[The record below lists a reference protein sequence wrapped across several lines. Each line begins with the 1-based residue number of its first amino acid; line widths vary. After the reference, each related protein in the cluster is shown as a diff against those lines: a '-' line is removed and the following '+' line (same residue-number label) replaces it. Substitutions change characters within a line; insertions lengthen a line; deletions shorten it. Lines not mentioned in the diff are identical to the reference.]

1 MEEAA
6 PNVHAV
12 WEIPIEDPRNVS
24 WKQRVSTASKQGSG
38 ERPMIG
44 FEYYYKLESQ
54 NMSPGWRSGNGQ
66 FSWSIPVAHNPLTSL
81 QRLTRTPRNEKIAG
95 SIPALGIYFFLA
107 YV

>member
-24 WKQRVSTASKQGSG
+24 WKQRVSIASKQRG
-38 ERPMIG
+38 PMIG

-66 FSWSIPVAHNPLTSL
+66 FSWSIPVAHNPLTSF